1 MATPQPPPALAQYLQ
16 EYEFSQENRDF
27 ISSLPTGKRLGC
39 KPPSSVPSTPK
50 SGTTWLKAVLFALV
64 KRVHYPDPQQHPLL
78 TNNPHV
84 LVPFLEL
91 NVVYL
96 CRDPKDTFVSLWH
109 FANKLRAKSRGTI
122 SLEEA
127 FDKFCKGFG
136 EMKEEPTLHL
146 RRLVES
152 LGCPF
157 SPEEETQ
164 GVADDILRLCS
175 FDNLSNLDVN
185 KSGKLSSGE
194 ENSTFFRKGQVGDWM
209 NYLTAEMVERLDCIN
224 EEKLQGSGLKF

>member
-1 MATPQPPPALAQYLQ
+1 MC
-16 EYEFSQENRDF
+16 F
-27 ISSLPTGKRLGC
+27 
-39 KPPSSVPSTPK
+39 
-50 SGTTWLKAVLFALV
+50 
-64 KRVHYPDPQQHPLL
+64 
-78 TNNPHV
+78 
-84 LVPFLEL
+84 
-91 NVVYL
+91 
-96 CRDPKDTFVSLWH
+96 
-109 FANKLRAKSRGTI
+109 
-122 SLEEA
+122 
-127 FDKFCKGFG
+127 KFE

-146 RRLVES
+146 RRLAES

-194 ENSTFFRKGQVGDWM
+194 ENSTFFRKGEVGDWM

>member
-1 MATPQPPPALAQYLQ
+1 M
-16 EYEFSQENRDF
+16 D
-27 ISSLPTGKRLGC
+27 G
-39 KPPSSVPSTPK
+39 
-50 SGTTWLKAVLFALV
+50 
-64 KRVHYPDPQQHPLL
+64 PLWD
-78 TNNPHV
+78 HV
-84 LVPFLEL
+84 LGYWKE
-91 NVVYL
+91 
-96 CRDPKDTFVSLWH
+96 
-109 FANKLRAKSRGTI
+109 
-122 SLEEA
+122 SLERPEKVM
-127 FDKFCKGFG
+127 FFKFE

-146 RRLVES
+146 RRLAEF

-157 SPEEETQ
+157 SPGEETQ

-194 ENSTFFRKGQVGDWM
+194 ENSTFFRKGEVGDWM